1 LIVSIDA
8 KNTTLNR
15 DIFFTISVRLFIRLL
30 SIDVIFNSSLE
41 ERTREEE
48 KYKSISS
55 IEESNKILLQKL
67 KESEYGSYIEDFKQS
82 IKMVENNE
90 Y

>member
-1 LIVSIDA
+1 M
-8 KNTTLNR
+8 
-15 DIFFTISVRLFIRLL
+15 FIRLL

>member
-1 LIVSIDA
+1 M
-8 KNTTLNR
+8 NR